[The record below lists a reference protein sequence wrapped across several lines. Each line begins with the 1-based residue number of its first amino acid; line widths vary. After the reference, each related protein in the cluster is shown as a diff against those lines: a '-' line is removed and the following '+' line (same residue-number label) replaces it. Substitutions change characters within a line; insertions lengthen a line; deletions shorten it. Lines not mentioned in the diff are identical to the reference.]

1 MISKINRLPSGSFL
15 LVCHLHSVVLVVFEK
30 MACGCLVLSG
40 SSDHK
45 GEENGDDHE
54 GKEEQDRAVERVR
67 DVIEPARDNCRKGC
81 KQCVGGYYR
90 KVDGIPCPAVKV

>member
-1 MISKINRLPSGSFL
+1 M
-15 LVCHLHSVVLVVFEK
+15 CHLHSVVCVVSVVSLASSDLVF
-30 MACGCLVLSG
+30 SG

-45 GEENGDDHE
+45 RQEDGDDHK

-67 DVIEPARDNCRKGC
+67 NVIEPARDNCRKGC
-81 KQCVGGYYR
+81 KQCVGRDDR